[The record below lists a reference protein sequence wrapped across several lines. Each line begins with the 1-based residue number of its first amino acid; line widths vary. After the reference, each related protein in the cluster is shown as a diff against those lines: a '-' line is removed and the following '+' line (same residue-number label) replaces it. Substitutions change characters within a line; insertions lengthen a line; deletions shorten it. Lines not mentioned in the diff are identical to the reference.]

1 MKEKEWLLLVMVE
14 EKVYGRYQ
22 GEQCQRQ
29 GHLGKARVNMDR
41 LSWGYVRRGK
51 GGTRGTT
58 YQEGWPGPRDWHGQ
72 NGCYITREQWS

>member
-41 LSWGYVRRGK
+41 LSWGLVGL
-51 GGTRGTT
+51 
-58 YQEGWPGPRDWHGQ
+58 
-72 NGCYITREQWS
+72 I